1 MGGVKLIIEIDRNDI
16 IAKAEIKIEENILEM
31 SYPSNINYNN
41 WDNLAKQSYDKV
53 KKNIDSKANIYIIMV
68 KVDSNNSEEYEVK
81 YIGKS
86 KAIRSRVREHLV
98 KCSVGTSSCLSYVKD
113 NIIKGNDKNI
123 YISTIEIIPKELNS
137 YIETLLLNEYKSD
150 NVWYSRDS

>member
-1 MGGVKLIIEIDRNDI
+1 
-16 IAKAEIKIEENILEM
+16 
-31 SYPSNINYNN
+31 
-41 WDNLAKQSYDKV
+41 
-53 KKNIDSKANIYIIMV
+53 MV